1 MRNIAVLFD
10 NLRVA
15 TRTLVS
21 RSSGSSVTHA
31 EAALLAIQEYPRMAF
46 WLEACGVHSAMGNE
60 MRTGP
65 FQLEYKVQLDGK
77 HAGQYTVTLR

>member
-1 MRNIAVLFD
+1 MRAIAALFD

-15 TRTLVS
+15 ARTVGN
-21 RSSGSSVTHA
+21 RVTHA

-46 WLEACGVHSAMGNE
+46 WLEACGVRSAMGNE

-65 FQLEYKVQLDGK
+65 FTVEYKLTLEGK
-77 HAGQYTVTLR
+77 HAGNYTVVLG